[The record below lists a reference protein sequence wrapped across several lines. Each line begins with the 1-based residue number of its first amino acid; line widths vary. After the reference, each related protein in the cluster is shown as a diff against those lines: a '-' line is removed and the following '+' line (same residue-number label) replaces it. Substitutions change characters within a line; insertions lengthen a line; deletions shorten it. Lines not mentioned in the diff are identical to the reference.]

1 MDGLAEEE
9 LRDLVTD
16 LIPALGETRMVLAH
30 TKLQLNLLTIEA
42 EEAAHRAEVEH
53 DMTKREVEVLQASS
67 PILRNRPPS
76 FNDAASPIFQIQQQL
91 EISLQNAQEL
101 EAENSQLSHRLK
113 QAKRVIKHLDGKNS
127 QLTEDNQLLRER
139 IRQNRDHLNALRE
152 SGTQIFS
159 QSPRPAFQTP
169 PPRIKASQSGSSRAT
184 GQNPLDALLMAD
196 QILRE
201 DPTSVPSTPTPYR
214 ATRQNQGHTRGTQ
227 SLSSLPSTPNRS
239 RPLTAEEVLRTPVN
253 QVIHSSQLAHSA
265 PAPHVRNIA
274 FSRNNEDRESTISAS
289 EDEARTDEDVPASQA
304 SQAASSMLRRNPGV
318 ESGQSTP
325 VSTSNQERLV
335 QTNLRGKIVKP
346 RASDRGQKHKYD
358 NDSAPEDEARS
369 RKRPRTDS
377 GRGERFGLGIGVWTS
392 LRR

>member
-1 MDGLAEEE
+1 MAEEE

-30 TKLQLNLLTIEA
+30 TKLQLNLLRIEA

-67 PILRNRPPS
+67 PILRNRPPQV
-76 FNDAASPIFQIQQQL
+76 NDAASPIIQIQQQL

-101 EAENSQLSHRLK
+101 EVENSQLSHRLK
-113 QAKRVIKHLDGKNS
+113 QAKRVIMHLSGKNS

-139 IRQNRDHLNALRE
+139 IRQNRDHFNALCE
-152 SGTQIFS
+152 SGTQLFS

-214 ATRQNQGHTRGTQ
+214 ATRQNQGHARGTQ

-239 RPLTAEEVLRTPVN
+239 RPLTADEMFRTPAN
-253 QVIHSSQLAHSA
+253 QAIHPYHLAHSA
-265 PAPHVRNIA
+265 PATHVARLA
-274 FSRNNEDRESTISAS
+274 LPRNNEDRDSTISAS
-289 EDEARTDEDVPASQA
+289 EDEARSDEDVPASQA
-304 SQAASSMLRRNPGV
+304 SQAASSMLRRNPGIG
-318 ESGQSTP
+318 SGRSTP
-325 VSTSNQERLV
+325 MSTSNQEWLV
-335 QTNLRGKIVKP
+335 QTKLRGKIVKP
-346 RASDRGQKHKYD
+346 GANDRGQKHRYEEE
-358 NDSAPEDEARS
+358 SAPGDEMRS
-369 RKRPRTDS
+369 RKRARIES
-377 GRGERFGLGIGVWTS
+377 GKSERLGLGIGVWTS
-392 LRR
+392 PRR